1 MLSEQTLASA
11 LAIQRKVYASLS
23 ETAELTDELS
33 QAVNRQDSVSV
44 RMFLSMRQEEIDRL
58 LGYKA
63 TLRRQCAQLPPGDRD
78 LLHRLLAGEAGT
90 APSSPSGQALE
101 RQSKS
106 NRALLERICRAD
118 QAVSRRFGG
127 PNSFYAK

>member
-1 MLSEQTLASA
+1 MLSNQILAEA
-11 LAIQRKVYASLS
+11 LAIQRKVYGSLT
-23 ETAELTDELS
+23 EVAELTDDLS
-33 QAVNRQDSVSV
+33 QAVDRRDQVSV

-58 LGYKA
+58 LGHKA
-63 TLRRQCAQLPPGDRD
+63 VLRRQCSQLSPRDRTLMLQILEGKESSGLDSPDAQ
-78 LLHRLLAGEAGT
+78 
-90 APSSPSGQALE
+90 SLE